1 MNLIN
6 KFDLTKNPRADI
18 LSGFTVALA
27 LVPEAIAFSFVAG
40 VEPLVGLY
48 AAFFV
53 GIITAIFGGRSG
65 MISGATGAMAVV
77 MVSLVA
83 IHGVQYLF
91 AAILLTGIIQIFA
104 GLLKLGKFIHLVPS
118 AVMLGFVNGLAI
130 VIFLSQLGQFK
141 SNNDSSSTHSE
152 SSHSAL
158 DVVFNGNWMH
168 GSQLFIMLLLT
179 FATMAII
186 FIFPKI
192 PKVGKI
198 IPAPLLSI
206 LILSGLVIG
215 FNINTPTVGDLAS
228 ISGGFPTFHIPE
240 VPFNFETLYIILP
253 FSLTLAGIGL
263 IESLLTLTL
272 IDEVTD
278 TQGDSNK
285 ECVGQGLSNLT
296 CGFFSAM
303 GGCAMIGQSMINIGS
318 GGRGRLSGIIA
329 ALALLSFILF
339 ISGWI
344 EMIPIAALTGIMM
357 MVVIG
362 TFAWTSFKILGKIPK
377 EDAFIIILVTGV
389 TVVQDLAI
397 AVIVGVIVSALV
409 YSWKSSRVIRISIE
423 DESTENEKIYKLHG
437 SVFFGSVNN
446 LKALIK
452 PSNDKEKI
460 ITLDCSD
467 AWLWDQSAIEAI
479 KVLTEKYSKSGK
491 ILKIK
496 NLGPYSLR
504 VVTKANKVFNINLI
518 D

>member
-1 MNLIN
+1 
-6 KFDLTKNPRADI
+6 
-18 LSGFTVALA
+18 
-27 LVPEAIAFSFVAG
+27 
-40 VEPLVGLY
+40 
-48 AAFFV
+48 
-53 GIITAIFGGRSG
+53 
-65 MISGATGAMAVV
+65 
-77 MVSLVA
+77 
-83 IHGVQYLF
+83 
-91 AAILLTGIIQIFA
+91 
-104 GLLKLGKFIHLVPS
+104 
-118 AVMLGFVNGLAI
+118 
-130 VIFLSQLGQFK
+130 
-141 SNNDSSSTHSE
+141 
-152 SSHSAL
+152 
-158 DVVFNGNWMH
+158 
-168 GSQLFIMLLLT
+168 
-179 FATMAII
+179 
-186 FIFPKI
+186 
-192 PKVGKI
+192 
-198 IPAPLLSI
+198 
-206 LILSGLVIG
+206 
-215 FNINTPTVGDLAS
+215 
-228 ISGGFPTFHIPE
+228 
-240 VPFNFETLYIILP
+240 
-253 FSLTLAGIGL
+253 
-263 IESLLTLTL
+263 
-272 IDEVTD
+272 
-278 TQGDSNK
+278 
-285 ECVGQGLSNLT
+285 
-296 CGFFSAM
+296 
-303 GGCAMIGQSMINIGS
+303 MIGQSMINIGS